1 MSVLWHG
8 ISIGNYGWY
17 NNCECYCCCLMI
29 FMCAW
34 QRNTMQTK
42 DSGHE
47 RAAAQKKIMRHVPD
61 ATDCAVVAS
70 SLYEL
75 RSRETKTQ
83 LRSPARIK
91 NSILSFCCSC
101 RNLGAYLVSPQHTPQ
116 YYPVHTLPSQSQSD
130 AAGCSSVSVSVSVL
144 LDDKINDGNANA
156 NYTILIIVFS

>member
-1 MSVLWHG
+1 MALVLVTMVGTTTASATVAAWWF
-8 ISIGNYGWY
+8 S
-17 NNCECYCCCLMI
+17 
-29 FMCAW
+29 CAH
-34 QRNTMQTK
+34 
-42 DSGHE
+42 DSAIQCK
-47 RAAAQKKIMRHVPD
+47 RKTQATNVQPRKKKIMRHVPD

-116 YYPVHTLPSQSQSD
+116 YYPVHTLPSQSHSD

>member
-17 NNCECYCCCLMI
+17 NNCECYCCCCLMI

-47 RAAAQKKIMRHVPD
+47 RTAAQKKNYE
-61 ATDCAVVAS
+61 ACAWRDRLRCAVAS
-70 SLYEL
+70 SLYEPL
-75 RSRETKTQ
+75 SRETKTQ
-83 LRSPARIK
+83 LRSPALIK

-101 RNLGAYLVSPQHTPQ
+101 RNLGAYLVSPQYH
-116 YYPVHTLPSQSQSD
+116 PVHTLPSQSHSD
-130 AAGCSSVSVSVSVL
+130 AAGCSSVFVSVL
-144 LDDKINDGNANA
+144 LDDKIIDGNANA